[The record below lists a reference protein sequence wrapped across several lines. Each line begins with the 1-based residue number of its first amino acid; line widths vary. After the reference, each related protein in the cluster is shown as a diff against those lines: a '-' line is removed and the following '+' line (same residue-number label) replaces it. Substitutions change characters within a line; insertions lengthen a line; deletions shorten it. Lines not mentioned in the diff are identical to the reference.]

1 MSCLTKLTLVLIST
15 HLDGMGQV
23 SLYCLNS
30 VKVQMSPIFSFRSRL
45 HQKMCN
51 RLIDSQGWGHS
62 ELLIFSY
69 FSFQFIQVS
78 DESPPENIFTLMTKI
93 WKVEKPQILISVT
106 GGAKSFNLDPKLKDM
121 FANGLR
127 KVLLFFLFS
136 FC

>member
-15 HLDGMGQV
+15 HLDRMGQV

-30 VKVQMSPIFSFRSRL
+30 VKVQMNPIFSFRSRF

-51 RLIDSQGWGHS
+51 RLINSQGRGHS